1 MIVTVTNAQM
11 LPAATPGHEESSPN
25 ATITTPVMTPPI
37 NGQRKVRRIWRN
49 DARRQAIRGPMP
61 IRSSSGSPK
70 AITKKS

>member
-37 NGQRKVRRIWRN
+37 SGQRKVRRI
-49 DARRQAIRGPMP
+49 
-61 IRSSSGSPK
+61 
-70 AITKKS
+70 